1 MSDFIA
7 KFQQDFIESDR
18 YLYLLRGLGNTL
30 LITAL
35 AVILGIV
42 LGFLVA
48 IVRSTHDK
56 HGGLKILNVICKVYL
71 TIWRGTPT
79 MVQLL
84 IMYYIILVALD
95 NKILVAVIAF
105 GLNSAAYVAEIV
117 RSGIHAIDPGQREA
131 AKALGMPWHLEML
144 RIVAPQATKICILP
158 LVNQFIATIKNTSIL
173 SAITLTELTRE
184 GTLIAYNSFH
194 YFEPYIAVAVLYLI
208 LTTIFTQIAG
218 VLERRMA

>member
-1 MSDFIA
+1 MVTLKWSLVFDKMS
-7 KFQQDFIESDR
+7 S
-18 YLYLLRGLGNTL
+18 LLHGCAVTMEISILTL
-30 LITAL
+30 IFGT
-35 AVILGIV
+35 V
-42 LGFLVA
+42 LGVVLALMRDSRVKIVA
-48 IVRSTHDK
+48 RI
-56 HGGLKILNVICKVYL
+56 
-71 TIWRGTPT
+71 P
-79 MVQLL
+79 QL
-84 IMYYIILVALD
+84 Y
-95 NKILVAVIAF
+95 
-105 GLNSAAYVAEIV
+105 S
-117 RSGIHAIDPGQREA
+117 IHAIDPGQREA

-208 LTTIFTQIAG
+208 LTTIFTQLAG

>member
-1 MSDFIA
+1 MS
-7 KFQQDFIESDR
+7 
-18 YLYLLRGLGNTL
+18 LNTG
-30 LITAL
+30 A
-35 AVILGIV
+35 
-42 LGFLVA
+42 
-48 IVRSTHDK
+48 
-56 HGGLKILNVICKVYL
+56 
-71 TIWRGTPT
+71 
-79 MVQLL
+79 
-84 IMYYIILVALD
+84 YI
-95 NKILVAVIAF
+95 
-105 GLNSAAYVAEIV
+105 AEIV

>member
-1 MSDFIA
+1 MVTLKWSLVFDKMS
-7 KFQQDFIESDR
+7 S
-18 YLYLLRGLGNTL
+18 LLHGCAVTMEISILTL
-30 LITAL
+30 IFGT
-35 AVILGIV
+35 V
-42 LGFLVA
+42 LGVVLAMMRDSRVKIVA
-48 IVRSTHDK
+48 RIA
-56 HGGLKILNVICKVYL
+56 
-71 TIWRGTPT
+71 
-79 MVQLL
+79 QL
-84 IMYYIILVALD
+84 Y
-95 NKILVAVIAF
+95 
-105 GLNSAAYVAEIV
+105 S
-117 RSGIHAIDPGQREA
+117 IHAIDPGQREA

-208 LTTIFTQIAG
+208 LTTIFTQLAG

>member
-1 MSDFIA
+1 MVTLKWSLVFDKMSSLLHGCAVTMEISILTLIFGTDLGVVLA
-7 KFQQDFIESDR
+7 
-18 YLYLLRGLGNTL
+18 LLRDSR
-30 LITAL
+30 
-35 AVILGIV
+35 VKIV
-42 LGFLVA
+42 A
-48 IVRSTHDK
+48 RIA
-56 HGGLKILNVICKVYL
+56 
-71 TIWRGTPT
+71 
-79 MVQLL
+79 QL
-84 IMYYIILVALD
+84 Y
-95 NKILVAVIAF
+95 
-105 GLNSAAYVAEIV
+105 S
-117 RSGIHAIDPGQREA
+117 IHAIDPGQREA

-208 LTTIFTQIAG
+208 LTTIFTQLAG

>member
-1 MSDFIA
+1 MVHAFLIY
-7 KFQQDFIESDR
+7 F
-18 YLYLLRGLGNTL
+18 GLPN
-30 LITAL
+30 
-35 AVILGIV
+35 LGITFSAMTAGV
-42 LGFLVA
+42 L
-48 IVRSTHDK
+48 SMS
-56 HGGLKILNVICKVYL
+56 LN
-71 TIWRGTPT
+71 TGA
-79 MVQLL
+79 
-84 IMYYIILVALD
+84 YI
-95 NKILVAVIAF
+95 
-105 GLNSAAYVAEIV
+105 AEIV

-144 RIVAPQATKICILP
+144 RIVAPQ
-158 LVNQFIATIKNTSIL
+158 ATIKNTSIL

>member
-1 MSDFIA
+1 MVTLKWSLVFDKMS
-7 KFQQDFIESDR
+7 S
-18 YLYLLRGLGNTL
+18 LLHGCAVTMEISILTL
-30 LITAL
+30 IFGT
-35 AVILGIV
+35 V
-42 LGFLVA
+42 LGVVLALMRDSRVKIVA
-48 IVRSTHDK
+48 RIA
-56 HGGLKILNVICKVYL
+56 
-71 TIWRGTPT
+71 
-79 MVQLL
+79 QL
-84 IMYYIILVALD
+84 Y
-95 NKILVAVIAF
+95 
-105 GLNSAAYVAEIV
+105 S
-117 RSGIHAIDPGQREA
+117 IHAIDPGQREA

-208 LTTIFTQIAG
+208 LTTIFTKLAG

>member
-1 MSDFIA
+1 MRSD
-7 KFQQDFIESDR
+7 D
-18 YLYLLRGLGNTL
+18 GNIGSHTYFWYDSGCCSC
-30 LITAL
+30 
-35 AVILGIV
+35 VDEGQP
-42 LGFLVA
+42 
-48 IVRSTHDK
+48 HK
-56 HGGLKILNVICKVYL
+56 
-71 TIWRGTPT
+71 
-79 MVQLL
+79 
-84 IMYYIILVALD
+84 
-95 NKILVAVIAF
+95 
-105 GLNSAAYVAEIV
+105 
-117 RSGIHAIDPGQREA
+117 SGIQTGTDVHLDLERNPA

>member
-1 MSDFIA
+1 MVQAFLIY
-7 KFQQDFIESDR
+7 F
-18 YLYLLRGLGNTL
+18 GLPN
-30 LITAL
+30 
-35 AVILGIV
+35 LGITFSAMTAGV
-42 LGFLVA
+42 L
-48 IVRSTHDK
+48 SMS
-56 HGGLKILNVICKVYL
+56 LN
-71 TIWRGTPT
+71 TGA
-79 MVQLL
+79 
-84 IMYYIILVALD
+84 YI
-95 NKILVAVIAF
+95 
-105 GLNSAAYVAEIV
+105 AEIV
-117 RSGIHAIDPGQREA
+117 RSGIHAIDPGQREV

>member
-1 MSDFIA
+1 MVTLKWSLVFDKMS
-7 KFQQDFIESDR
+7 S
-18 YLYLLRGLGNTL
+18 LLHGCAVTMEISILTL
-30 LITAL
+30 IFGT
-35 AVILGIV
+35 V
-42 LGFLVA
+42 LGVVLALMRDSRVKIVA
-48 IVRSTHDK
+48 RIA
-56 HGGLKILNVICKVYL
+56 
-71 TIWRGTPT
+71 
-79 MVQLL
+79 QL
-84 IMYYIILVALD
+84 Y
-95 NKILVAVIAF
+95 
-105 GLNSAAYVAEIV
+105 S
-117 RSGIHAIDPGQREA
+117 IHAIDPGQREA

-208 LTTIFTQIAG
+208 LTTIFTQLAG

>member
-1 MSDFIA
+1 MVTLKWSLVFDKMS
-7 KFQQDFIESDR
+7 S
-18 YLYLLRGLGNTL
+18 LLHGCAVTMEISILTL
-30 LITAL
+30 IFGT
-35 AVILGIV
+35 V
-42 LGFLVA
+42 LGVVLALMRDSRVKIVA
-48 IVRSTHDK
+48 RIA
-56 HGGLKILNVICKVYL
+56 
-71 TIWRGTPT
+71 
-79 MVQLL
+79 QL
-84 IMYYIILVALD
+84 Y
-95 NKILVAVIAF
+95 
-105 GLNSAAYVAEIV
+105 S
-117 RSGIHAIDPGQREA
+117 IHAIDPVQREA

-208 LTTIFTQIAG
+208 LTTIFTQLAG

>member
-1 MSDFIA
+1 MVTSKWSLVFDKMS
-7 KFQQDFIESDR
+7 S
-18 YLYLLRGLGNTL
+18 LLHGCAVTMEISILTL
-30 LITAL
+30 IFGT
-35 AVILGIV
+35 V
-42 LGFLVA
+42 LGVVLALMRDSRVKIVA
-48 IVRSTHDK
+48 RIA
-56 HGGLKILNVICKVYL
+56 
-71 TIWRGTPT
+71 
-79 MVQLL
+79 QL
-84 IMYYIILVALD
+84 Y
-95 NKILVAVIAF
+95 
-105 GLNSAAYVAEIV
+105 S
-117 RSGIHAIDPGQREA
+117 IHAIDPGQREA

-208 LTTIFTQIAG
+208 LTTIFTQLAG

>member
-117 RSGIHAIDPGQREA
+117 RSGIMSVDEGQFEA
-131 AKALGMPWHLEML
+131 GRSLGF
-144 RIVAPQATKICILP
+144 
-158 LVNQFIATIKNTSIL
+158 N
-173 SAITLTELTRE
+173 
-184 GTLIAYNSFH
+184 
-194 YFEPYIAVAVLYLI
+194 
-208 LTTIFTQIAG
+208 
-218 VLERRMA
+218 